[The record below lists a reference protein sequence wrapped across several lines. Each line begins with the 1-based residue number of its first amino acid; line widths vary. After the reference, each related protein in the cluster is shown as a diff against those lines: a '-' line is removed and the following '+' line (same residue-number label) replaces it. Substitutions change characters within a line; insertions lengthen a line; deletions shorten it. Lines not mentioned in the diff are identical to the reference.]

1 MEGAQAEVV
10 GTSLFQLY
18 VASHHFDDIDAIQQ
32 ILQETLRY
40 HDVRSAGRMKAPIT
54 W

>member
-18 VASHHFDDIDAIQQ
+18 VASHHLDDIDAIQQ
-32 ILQETLRY
+32 ILQKALRY
-40 HDVRSAGRMKAPIT
+40 HKCLATRSVEAPIT